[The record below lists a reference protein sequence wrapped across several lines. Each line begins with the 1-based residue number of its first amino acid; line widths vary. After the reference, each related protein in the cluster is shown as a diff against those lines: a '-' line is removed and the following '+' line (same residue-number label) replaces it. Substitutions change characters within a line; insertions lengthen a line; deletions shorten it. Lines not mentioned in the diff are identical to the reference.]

1 MTPVICLRCDATSN
15 AADAHF
21 CRVCGARL
29 PRLSPSPPNNQPND
43 DQPDTNQPTLHS
55 APTLLHATP
64 VTPANDALINDDD
77 PLGLTANGDD
87 ELTRV
92 QTPPPSHASRSSRRP
107 IHVPIPPRAQP
118 SPAEILASRRAM
130 PTHPFL
136 PPPPPPSKAKTYILY
151 FVGIILA
158 VSLGVWLALR
168 VQEENFDDD
177 ATAMPAATDTF
188 TPAAVNPNDVP
199 AENLVTAQLEAA
211 ADSLARGDAPR
222 AVELLRLVIASDP
235 KNSQAYLQLGE
246 ALEITGNRPEAIVAY
261 TAAVQNAPTLAPPLQ
276 RLAAANFAAAMFL
289 EAAANYRALLALP
302 AAKNTIDD
310 NLLLRAA
317 EAYRA
322 AGQLEDARKLFT
334 RLALSKTVTT
344 RDLARRTLTE
354 LDNLALLTAPPP
366 SSTSAPNPSP
376 SATPNAGNAAPTSS
390 PTPNASTASTA
401 SLPPAERFRR
411 AIQLWTRDR
420 TSALP
425 ELRAVAAEIPEANYY
440 LGLSFAEG
448 RDPKELARA
457 ELLAALRHF
466 QLARNTQFSQQAR
479 RYEEQLTAEYDKRRS
494 Q

>member
-1 MTPVICLRCDATSN
+1 MTTVICLRCEATSN

-29 PRLSPSPPNNQPND
+29 PRLSPSPRPNQANNQPDHN
-43 DQPDTNQPTLHS
+43 QPDANQPTLHS

-64 VTPANDALINDDD
+64 ATDAPINEDD

-87 ELTRV
+87 EITRV
-92 QTPPPSHASRSSRRP
+92 QTAPPPAPYASHIARRP
-107 IHVPIPPRAQP
+107 IHVPIPPRAQH
-118 SPAEILASRRAM
+118 SPVEALDSRRAM
-130 PTHPFL
+130 PPRPFV
-136 PPPPPPSKAKTYILY
+136 PPPTSKAKTYLLY

-158 VSLGVWLALR
+158 VSFGVWLALR
-168 VQEENFDDD
+168 VQEENFGDD
-177 ATAMPAATDTF
+177 ATTLPTATDTF
-188 TPAAVNPNDVP
+188 TPTAVNPKDAP

-211 ADSLARGDAPR
+211 TDLLARGDAPR
-222 AVELLRLVIASDP
+222 AIELLRLVIASDP

-246 ALEITGNRPEAIVAY
+246 ALEITGNRPEAITAY
-261 TAAVQNAPTLAPPLQ
+261 TAAVQNAPTLALPLQ
-276 RLAAANFAAAMFL
+276 RLAAANFAAAMFS

-310 NLLLRAA
+310 NLRLRAA

-322 AGQLEDARKLFT
+322 AGQLEDARKLLT
-334 RLALSKTVTT
+334 QLALSKTVTT

-354 LDNLALLTAPPP
+354 LDSLALLNASSPAPTA
-366 SSTSAPNPSP
+366 SP
-376 SATPNAGNAAPTSS
+376 TATPNTGNAAPSSS
-390 PTPNASTASTA
+390 PTPNASTPSTA

-425 ELRAVAAEIPEANYY
+425 ELRAVAVEIPEANYY